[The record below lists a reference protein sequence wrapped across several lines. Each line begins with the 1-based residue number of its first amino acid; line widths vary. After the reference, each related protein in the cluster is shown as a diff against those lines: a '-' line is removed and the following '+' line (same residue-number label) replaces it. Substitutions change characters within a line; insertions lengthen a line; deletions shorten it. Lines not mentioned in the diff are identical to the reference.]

1 MESDAFVTA
10 SLAFDLASCVAWVVK
25 SVSFD
30 TRISFAAT
38 ADEEEDS
45 DDIGDIFLFA
55 VSTCSCEEC
64 NEDFLVE
71 YCRPCGG
78 RSTIIR

>member
-30 TRISFAAT
+30 IRISFAAT
-38 ADEEEDS
+38 DDEEEDS
-45 DDIGDIFLFA
+45 DDDGDIFLFA

-64 NEDFLVE
+64 DDDFLVE
-71 YCRPCGG
+71 YCRLCGG
-78 RSTIIR
+78 RSTSIR